1 MAYKVKLTRPA
12 EDDAYAAFARIHEM
26 APASADKWLRRLF
39 AAIATLAE
47 MPERCPLI
55 PEADELATRPATC
68 STANVRANTALSLT
82 SRNNPTK
89 DRVSACCVSG
99 MRTATPLPRRT
110 SKWSRLRQGDTV

>member
-12 EDDAYAAFARIHEM
+12 EDDAYLAFDRIREV

-55 PEADELATRPATC
+55 PEADELGHPARHLLFGKRTGQYRIIFDIQDE
-68 STANVRANTALSLT
+68 SEEGPRVRVLRIRHGHRDALTAADIEVE
-82 SRNNPTK
+82 
-89 DRVSACCVSG
+89 
-99 MRTATPLPRRT
+99 
-110 SKWSRLRQGDTV
+110 